1 MPAQVTNHFVNG
13 TIKDRLGNILV
24 GATVTLTHTSITP
37 VLSTTTGSD
46 GKYIINLGS
55 LSSEWTVGQNITLF
69 SSTQFK
75 GRKSTTV
82 QITSGPSQTVDL
94 TMEETS
100 DSVFASNSQDRYNL
114 NFVTLTTYDQEKI
127 TNVNPLPVSSSEID
141 LLYNPA
147 TTWAI
152 TRGDGQP
159 DSETVTLANGDIYKR
174 TFGYS
179 NNIMV
184 SRSQWQKQ

>member
-1 MPAQVTNHFVNG
+1 
-13 TIKDRLGNILV
+13 
-24 GATVTLTHTSITP
+24 
-37 VLSTTTGSD
+37 
-46 GKYIINLGS
+46 
-55 LSSEWTVGQNITLF
+55 
-69 SSTQFK
+69 
-75 GRKSTTV
+75 
-82 QITSGPSQTVDL
+82 
-94 TMEETS
+94 MEETS

-114 NFVTLTTYDQEKI
+114 NFATLTTYDQEKV